1 MLAILN
7 CMQTQSFQHFTVNP
21 TSERGSL
28 VGHITAA
35 HLLIINRILAVHLPF
50 AEMMMMMMVMTGTVI
65 VMADSV

>member
-21 TSERGSL
+21 TSERDSL

-50 AEMMMMMMVMTGTVI
+50 AEMMMMMVMTRTVI
-65 VMADSV
+65 MMADSV